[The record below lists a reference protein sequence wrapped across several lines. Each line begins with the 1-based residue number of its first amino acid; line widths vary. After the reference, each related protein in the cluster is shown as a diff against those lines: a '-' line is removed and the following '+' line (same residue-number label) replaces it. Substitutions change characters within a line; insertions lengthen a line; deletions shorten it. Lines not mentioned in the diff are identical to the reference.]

1 MSTTITILT
10 TCQHLLIVYEY
21 QYINRIFRW
30 PIRILFTL
38 TLSNTAKVFFM
49 LTIISLNS
57 SWKLASEDVQIVP
70 ILFFRI
76 TCFNYFIWIFDAGKF
91 SHNFHAPI
99 ADIVVKFL
107 MNLLF

>member
-1 MSTTITILT
+1 MSTTITTLT

-70 ILFFRI
+70 ILFFELPALI
-76 TCFNYFIWIFDAGKF
+76 TLFGYLMQV
-91 SHNFHAPI
+91 NFHTIFMLRLPI
-99 ADIVVKFL
+99 S
-107 MNLLF
+107 